1 MQIDAKEREKDG
13 EKLKETIKI
22 ESKD

>member
-1 MQIDAKEREKDG
+1 MPIDAKEREKDG
-13 EKLKETIKI
+13 EKLKETIEI